1 MSSVD
6 RRSLLAMREYIR
18 IWTSDSIDPTSANGH
33 TGMPA

>member
-18 IWTSDSIDPTSANGH
+18 IWTSDNMDPTSANGQ
-33 TGMPA
+33 TGKPA